1 MRILLVE
8 DEELLADGI
17 AEALRSE
24 SYAVDIAADGP
35 TADELAAVND
45 YDAVI
50 LDWTIPPPTGLE
62 LLQKWRSDGLTTP
75 VLMLTGRTDVDDRVG
90 GLDSGADDY
99 LTKPFSMAELLART
113 RSLLRRKEKE
123 LMAELTAD
131 DLVMDRA
138 GRRVTVAGEPVEL
151 SPKEFALL
159 EYLLHRT
166 GDVVS
171 RTEIADHV
179 WDDSFDS
186 FSNVIDVTVHRL
198 RKKIDGSRPD
208 KLLHTVKGVGYVLQP
223 ARTPGS

>member
-1 MRILLVE
+1 MRILVVE

-17 AEALRSE
+17 AESLRTE
-24 SYAVDIAADGP
+24 SYAVDVAPDGP
-35 TADELAAVND
+35 TASELAAVND

-50 LDWTIPPPTGLE
+50 LDWTIPPPTGLQ
-62 LLQKWRSDGLTTP
+62 LLRQWRSAGVTTP
-75 VLMLTGRTDVDDRVG
+75 VLMLTGRTEIDDRVG

-123 LMAELTAD
+123 LKTDLVAD
-131 DLVMDRA
+131 DLVMSRA
-138 GRRVTVAGEPVEL
+138 SREVTVSGEPVEL

-159 EYLLHRT
+159 EYLLHRL

-171 RTEIADHV
+171 RTEIAEHV

-198 RKKIDGSRPD
+198 RKKIDGDRD
-208 KLLHTVKGVGYVLQP
+208 ERLLHTVKGVGYVLKP
-223 ARTPGS
+223 TRAATP